1 MRTRKSRCGYY
12 PFRRHVSLVTT
23 VIVSYVTHKH
33 TSPLTRSSHART
45 STTRCHA
52 QPFTMK
58 WTPLPRPD
66 SAQHAARASAQHATC
81 SPGRATLTHSM
92 AGVRPWCEI
101 QSNLSS
107 IARGANSR
115 RVHEELE
122 DSHADHAAS
131 QHSQRERTSE
141 RQPVSKQPASS
152 GVLSASVRLSRSQYA
167 PVCSSEAACHEQVGQ
182 KSSEVHDCPS
192 LPEPTSPDLFT
203 STLGAPRAGLVLRN
217 CAFLPGQTSLWGC
230 TVVKNR

>member
-1 MRTRKSRCGYY
+1 MSRGCSCGVRTRKSRCGYY

-23 VIVSYVTHKH
+23 VIVRLSYVTHKH

-52 QPFTMK
+52 QPFTIK
-58 WTPLPRPD
+58 QTPLPRPD
-66 SAQHAARASAQHATC
+66 SVQHAARASAQHATC

-107 IARGANSR
+107 IARGTNSR

-122 DSHADHAAS
+122 DSHATMLRHSTAS
-131 QHSQRERTSE
+131 EKE
-141 RQPVSKQPASS
+141 PASGS
-152 GVLSASVRLSRSQYA
+152 QSASSR
-167 PVCSSEAACHEQVGQ
+167 PAAVYY
-182 KSSEVHDCPS
+182 P
-192 LPEPTSPDLFT
+192 
-203 STLGAPRAGLVLRN
+203 PR
-217 CAFLPGQTSLWGC
+217 
-230 TVVKNR
+230 

>member
-1 MRTRKSRCGYY
+1 MWLPSVSKTCVSCYRCDCEL
-12 PFRRHVSLVTT
+12 RDTQ
-23 VIVSYVTHKH
+23 THLSTH
-33 TSPLTRSSHART
+33 PLLART
-45 STTRCHA
+45 HEHYTLPCAAIHHEAAATATSRFCPACRSRVCPACHM
-52 QPFTMK
+52 Q
-58 WTPLPRPD
+58 
-66 SAQHAARASAQHATC
+66 
-81 SPGRATLTHSM
+81 PGRTTLTHSM

-152 GVLSASVRLSRSQYA
+152 GVLSASVRLSRSQYV
-167 PVCSSEAACHEQVGQ
+167 PVCSSDAACHEQVGQ

-192 LPEPTSPDLFT
+192 LPEPTSPIFLLWALRGACSKKLCI
-203 STLGAPRAGLVLRN
+203 STRSN
-217 CAFLPGQTSLWGC
+217 
-230 TVVKNR
+230 

>member
-1 MRTRKSRCGYY
+1 MWLLSVSKTCVSCYRCDCEL
-12 PFRRHVSLVTT
+12 RDTQ
-23 VIVSYVTHKH
+23 THLSTH
-33 TSPLTRSSHART
+33 PLLART
-45 STTRCHA
+45 HVARARCHA

-58 WTPLPRPD
+58 QPPLPRPD

-152 GVLSASVRLSRSQYA
+152 GVLSASVRLSRSQYV
-167 PVCSSEAACHEQVGQ
+167 PVCSSDAARHEQVGQ

-192 LPEPTSPDLFT
+192 LPEPTWPDLF
-203 STLGAPRAGLVLRN
+203 TLGAPRGL
-217 CAFLPGQTSLWGC
+217 F
-230 TVVKNR
+230 

>member
-1 MRTRKSRCGYY
+1 MWLLS
-12 PFRRHVSLVTT
+12 VSKTCISCYHCDREAELRDTQ
-23 VIVSYVTHKH
+23 THLSTH
-33 TSPLTRSSHART
+33 PLLART
-45 STTRCHA
+45 HAARARCHA

-58 WTPLPRPD
+58 QPPLPRPD

-122 DSHADHAAS
+122 DSHATMLRHSTAS
-131 QHSQRERTSE
+131 EKE
-141 RQPVSKQPASS
+141 PASGS
-152 GVLSASVRLSRSQYA
+152 QSASSR
-167 PVCSSEAACHEQVGQ
+167 PAAVYY
-182 KSSEVHDCPS
+182 P
-192 LPEPTSPDLFT
+192 
-203 STLGAPRAGLVLRN
+203 PR
-217 CAFLPGQTSLWGC
+217 
-230 TVVKNR
+230 